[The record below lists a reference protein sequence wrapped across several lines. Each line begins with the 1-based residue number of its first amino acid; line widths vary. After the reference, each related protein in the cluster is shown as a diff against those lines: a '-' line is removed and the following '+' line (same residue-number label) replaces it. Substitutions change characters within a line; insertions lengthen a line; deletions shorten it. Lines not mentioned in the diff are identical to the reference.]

1 MKQPQL
7 YIIMDH
13 KLDFSEK
20 ILCINM
26 LRNIEMEN
34 ELSQYLLYASHL
46 TNKEPENPQPIQIE
60 QVDEDGII
68 WLSLHGICIKIHKH
82 IIQLRFPVIFR
93 AFFDYVYLR
102 DAIYNLLKKLFIPCG
117 TTEMIVYPSYWS
129 YAHYEI
135 KNDWQ
140 KKRLIVLQE
149 KICEKCNS
157 YKRTKLNLRFCLS
170 NELLDEK
177 QVAGKH
183 YKAWFVKKIDIVKF
197 Y

>member
-13 KLDFSEK
+13 TLNFSEK
-20 ILCINM
+20 ELCINI
-26 LRNIEMEN
+26 LKNIPMEE
-34 ELSQYLLYASHL
+34 ELHQYLLYVVHL
-46 TNKEPENPQPIQIE
+46 TNEAPENPQPIQVE
-60 QVDEDGII
+60 QIDDDGII
-68 WLSLHGICIKIHKH
+68 WLQLHGICIKIHKH

-102 DAIYNLLKKLFIPCG
+102 EAIYNLLKKIFIPCG
-117 TTEMIVYPSYWS
+117 ATELIAHPSYWT
-129 YAHYEI
+129 YAPYEI
-135 KNDWQ
+135 KNDWHQ
-140 KKRLIVLQE
+140 KRLIALQE

-177 QVAGKH
+177 QVTDKH
-183 YKAWFVKKIDIVKF
+183 YKAWFVKKIIS